1 MFDALTIRAVAD
13 ELNQTILGGRI
24 QRVGL
29 TDARTLI
36 LEVFARGVRHQVL
49 ASDHPQAARIHRV
62 PDRLTADAA
71 RVTPF
76 LLLLRKHVRGGR
88 IVAIAQ
94 PALERVL
101 ALSIVK
107 AYPLVKENA
116 RDTATDTPEEETPDP
131 DPADPDAP
139 PSGWALDET
148 TLVVEVMG
156 RHANVILVAAD
167 ATILDALKR
176 VPPATSR
183 VRPILPHLPY
193 APPPPQEKADPRAL
207 TPAQLHHLSLIAGEG
222 TRLPAMLVGALRGVS
237 PQIAREVAYRAT
249 GETNPAATAC
259 DPHRLAAALRAVF
272 APLDAGGWQ
281 PRLYL
286 RDDAPTAFSPIP
298 LTLFEDDPTVTTEA
312 DPAISAVITR
322 FYAAESRAT
331 SHGERR
337 ARLVQ
342 AIHAAAARVEARLHA
357 LHGELARAEAA
368 ELLRR
373 TGEAI
378 YAAAYTL
385 APGARRLTTEEG
397 LEIALD
403 PGLSPSE
410 NAQAYFEQY
419 RKAQRAS
426 AGLPERI
433 AQAETERAY
442 LAQMAALVETAT
454 AFDDLVTL
462 EAEWRDYHHGD
473 ASAPAS
479 ANVKG
484 KGKRPRAAA
493 RRARAYV
500 TPEGHRIILGR
511 SGPQND
517 QVTFTLSRPEDTWLH
532 ARGVGGAHVI
542 VQWQGG
548 DFDAHVLEL
557 AARLAAHYSSARQ
570 SGAVEVD
577 YAPRRQVRKI
587 AGAGPGMVTY
597 RTERT
602 IRVPPLDVDAM
613 IAQGMLHAA
622 GGEGR
627 GEQAELRRQ
636 KADWER

>member
-13 ELNQTILGGRI
+13 ELNETIVGGRI

-29 TDARTLI
+29 VDARTLI
-36 LEVFARGVRHQVL
+36 LEVFAHGRRQQVL
-49 ASDHPQAARIHRV
+49 VSDHPQAARIHRV

-107 AYPLVKENA
+107 AYPLVKETA
-116 RDTATDTPEEETPDP
+116 RDAATDDADGETPDP
-131 DPADPDAP
+131 DPADPDALP
-139 PSGWALDET
+139 PGWALDAT
-148 TLVVEVMG
+148 TLIIEVMG
-156 RHANVILVAAD
+156 RHSNAILVGAD
-167 ATILDALKR
+167 DAIVDALKR
-176 VPPATSR
+176 VPPSVSR

-193 APPPPQEKADPRAL
+193 APPPPQEKADPRTL
-207 TPAQLHHLSLIAGEG
+207 TPAQLRHLSLIAGEG
-222 TRLPAMLVGALRGVS
+222 TRLPSMLVGALRGVS

-249 GETNPAATAC
+249 GEANPAATAC
-259 DPHRLAAALRAVF
+259 DPHRLTAALRDLF

-281 PRLYL
+281 PRRYL
-286 RDDAPTAFSPIP
+286 RDDVPAAFSPIP
-298 LTLFEDDPTVTTEA
+298 LTVFEDDPAVTTEA
-312 DPAISAVITR
+312 DPAISAVIAR
-322 FYAAESRAT
+322 FYAAESHAT

-342 AIHAAAARVEARLHA
+342 AIRDDAARVETRLHA
-357 LHGELARAEAA
+357 LRGELERAEAA

-373 TGEAI
+373 KGEAI

-385 APGARRLTTEEG
+385 APGARHLTTEDG

-403 PGLSPSE
+403 PGRSPSE

-419 RKAQRAS
+419 RKAQRAA
-426 AGLPERI
+426 AGLPEKVSH
-433 AQAETERAY
+433 AETEHAY
-442 LAQMAALVETAT
+442 LAQMVALVETAT
-454 AFDDLVTL
+454 VFDDLATL
-462 EAEWRDYHHGD
+462 EAEWRDYHPGGG
-473 ASAPAS
+473 AAPAS
-479 ANVKG
+479 AQAKG
-484 KGKRPRAAA
+484 KGSKRPRAAT
-493 RRARAYV
+493 RRPRAYV

-548 DFDAHVLEL
+548 DFNAHTLEL
-557 AARLAAHYSSARQ
+557 AARLAAHYSSAQ
-570 SGAVEVD
+570 HSGAVEVD

-597 RTERT
+597 RNERT
-602 IRVPPLDVDAM
+602 IRVPPQDVEAM
-613 IAQGMLHAA
+613 LARGALHAV

-627 GEQAELRRQ
+627 NDKAEGRR
-636 KADWER
+636 

>member
-13 ELNQTILGGRI
+13 ELQQTILGGRI
-24 QRVGL
+24 QRAGL
-29 TDARTLI
+29 ADARTLV
-36 LEVFARGVRHQVL
+36 LEVFARGVREQVL
-49 ASDHPQAARIHRV
+49 ISDHPQAARIHRV
-62 PDRLTADAA
+62 PERLTADAA

-76 LLLLRKHVRGGR
+76 LLLLRKHARGGR

-94 PALERVL
+94 PAQERVL

-107 AYPLVKENA
+107 AYPLVKESA
-116 RDTATDTPEEETPDP
+116 RGGAADTPDEDAPDP
-131 DPADPDAP
+131 DPADPDALP
-139 PSGWALDET
+139 PGWALNAT

-156 RHANVILVAAD
+156 RHSNVILVGAD
-167 ATILDALKR
+167 GVILDALKR

-193 APPPPQEKADPRAL
+193 VPPPPQEKQDPRAL
-207 TPAQLHHLSLIAGEG
+207 TPAQLRHLCVSAGEE
-222 TRLPAMLVGALRGVS
+222 TPLPATLVGALRGVS
-237 PQIAREVAYRAT
+237 PQIAREIAYRTMGTAH
-249 GETNPAATAC
+249 PAATAC
-259 DPHRLAAALRAVF
+259 DPHRLATALRAVF
-272 APLDAGGWQ
+272 APLDTGEWQ
-281 PRLYL
+281 PRRYL
-286 RDDAPTAFSPIP
+286 REEAAIAFSPIP
-298 LTLFEDDPTVTTEA
+298 LTLFEDDPGITTEA
-312 DPAISAVITR
+312 DQSISRVIAR

-337 ARLVQ
+337 ARLAR
-342 AIHAAAARVEARLHA
+342 AIADAAARVETRVHA
-357 LHGELARAEAA
+357 LRGEWERAEAA

-373 TGEAI
+373 KGEAI
-378 YAAAYTL
+378 YAAAHTL
-385 APGARRLTTEEG
+385 APGARHLTTEEG
-397 LEIALD
+397 LAIALD
-403 PGLSPSE
+403 PGRTASE
-410 NAQAYFEQY
+410 NAQAYFAQY

-462 EAEWRDYHHGD
+462 ESEWQDYHHGER
-473 ASAPAS
+473 APAS
-479 ANVKG
+479 ATG
-484 KGKRPRAAA
+484 KGGGKRSHAATRRPRA
-493 RRARAYV
+493 YL
-500 TPEGHRIILGR
+500 TPEGHRIIIGR

-542 VQWQGG
+542 IQWQGG
-548 DFDAHVLEL
+548 DFDSRTLER

-597 RTERT
+597 RNERT
-602 IRVPPLDVDAM
+602 IRVPPLAVEGM
-613 IAQGMLHAA
+613 IAQGALRAV
-622 GGEGR
+622 GEGR
-627 GEQAELRRQ
+627 
-636 KADWER
+636 K